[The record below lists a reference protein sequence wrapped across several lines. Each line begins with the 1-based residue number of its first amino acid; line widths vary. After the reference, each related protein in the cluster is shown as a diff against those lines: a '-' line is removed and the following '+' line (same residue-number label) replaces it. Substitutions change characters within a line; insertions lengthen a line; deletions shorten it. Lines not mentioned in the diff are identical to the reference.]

1 MFGAT
6 RRRVVYQFSAKRF
19 RRDNI
24 TLTKQAERARAVQA
38 GEKQVKGTRF
48 VKTRGGRPVVDED
61 AIQQAR
67 NTAGIK
73 GYVTNLP
80 IELMNGAEVIK
91 QYHQLW
97 RVEQSFR
104 MSKHD
109 LAARPMYHHDADAI
123 NAHLTIVYAALAL
136 ARYLQ
141 AATGKS
147 LKTII
152 TTLRP
157 LRDTTIEISG
167 HQLTAK
173 PDIPDTTHTLIT
185 NITGH

>member
-1 MFGAT
+1 M
-6 RRRVVYQFSAKRF
+6 
-19 RRDNI
+19 
-24 TLTKQAERARAVQA
+24 
-38 GEKQVKGTRF
+38 
-48 VKTRGGRPVVDED
+48 DED

-67 NTAGIK
+67 NTAGLK
-73 GYVTNLP
+73 GYVTDIP
-80 IELMNGAEVIK
+80 ESLMDGAEVIR

-109 LAARPMYHHDADAI
+109 LAARPMYHHDHEAI

-141 AATGKS
+141 AVTGKS

-157 LRDTTIEISG
+157 LRGITIEISG

-173 PDIPDTTHTLIT
+173 PAIPDTTHTLIT